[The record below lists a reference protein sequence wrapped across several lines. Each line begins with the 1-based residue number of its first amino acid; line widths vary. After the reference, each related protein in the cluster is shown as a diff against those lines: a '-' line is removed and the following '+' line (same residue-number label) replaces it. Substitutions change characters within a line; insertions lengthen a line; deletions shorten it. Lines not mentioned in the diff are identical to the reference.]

1 MDRHQRLHRI
11 LAKLDKSKTLKVDE
25 VGELLSI
32 SPATVRRDFNYLS
45 EHYEVDKTW
54 GGITLRNSRNIA
66 GARVPVGQRRI
77 KNIAAK
83 KEIAKKAAALVQ
95 DGDIIFIDGGTTTL
109 EMVPY
114 LGDKRLKIITNSLLI
129 AQQVDML
136 NNKFASE
143 VFLTGGLLYP
153 DLSLVVGPQALE
165 CIKGFNANW
174 TFLSTGGIT
183 EEGATNH
190 NVLVVETEKAM
201 IDQGEKTVILADSS
215 KFGKKDLV
223 KICDL
228 AEVDFLISEINDK
241 NDYLSSFK
249 KVNMEVILV

>member
-1 MDRHQRLHRI
+1 MDRHQRLHKLLDELNRNKI
-11 LAKLDKSKTLKVDE
+11 LEVDE
-25 VGELLSI
+25 VCKMMSI

-45 EHYEVDKTW
+45 KYYEVDKTW
-54 GGITLRNSRNIA
+54 GGITLRNTNKLDE
-66 GARVPVGQRRI
+66 ARVSVQQRKT

-83 KEIAKKAAALVQ
+83 KAIAEKAASLIGE
-95 DGDIIFIDGGTTTL
+95 GDIIFIDGGTTTL
-109 EMVPY
+109 EMVPH
-114 LGDKRLKIITNSLLI
+114 LIHKKLKIITNSILI

-136 NNKFASE
+136 NDKFTSD
-143 VFLTGGLLYP
+143 VFVTGGLLYP

-165 CIKGFNANW
+165 FIKGFNANW

-201 IDQGEKTVILADSS
+201 IDQSEKTVILADSS

-223 KICDL
+223 NICGLD
-228 AEVDFLISEINDK
+228 EVDYLISEANEK
-241 NDYLSSFK
+241 NDYCSYLK
-249 KVNMEVILV
+249 AKGIQIILV